1 MTIVL
6 ALEGV
11 IALLAHEAWG
21 NLLVAASAAVL
32 VASAIV
38 EPATTRAAF
47 EEKTVTGTTGAT
59 GATGPRS
66 SSVIFSSTR
75 KDDDGGRTKNS

>member
-1 MTIVL
+1 MTTVL

-11 IALLAHEAWG
+11 IALLAREAWG

-32 VASAIV
+32 VALTIV

-47 EEKTVTGTTGAT
+47 EEDTKIAGRQVRRCD
-59 GATGPRS
+59 RS
-66 SSVIFSSTR
+66 T
-75 KDDDGGRTKNS
+75 NH